1 MNRTLLHIGSQQTVL
16 EVGAAGGPSTR
27 QRMVLPIGASI
38 VAERYFRHDPPTP
51 GEIESAIMVVEDE
64 VTRARE
70 LVRNSDLFSVDD
82 GIRQLAWV
90 AGVADAE
97 PTRLTLEAVE
107 QTFDRLAAVSQGSPV
122 ASSGLPAGGEF
133 AATLLI
139 LRELMHHLGF
149 SGITL
154 RAPA

>member
-16 EVGAAGGPSTR
+16 EVGAAGGPSAR
-27 QRMVLPIGASI
+27 QRMVLPIGSSI

-51 GEIESAIMVVEDE
+51 GEIENAIMVVEDE

-70 LVRNSDLFSVDD
+70 MVRDSVLASLDD
-82 GIRQLAWV
+82 GIRQLALV

-97 PTRLTLEAVE
+97 PMMLTLEAVE
-107 QTFDRLAAVSQGSPV
+107 QTFDRLAAVSQGRPA

-149 SGITL
+149 SEITL
-154 RAPA
+154 RAPE